1 MDFWTL
7 AALLFFCVT
16 VVYSY
21 RSVLRPEL
29 HEMSPARKGIL
40 AVAGPFA
47 VIYGLLIVPVA
58 PLSRTLEIVRHLQ
71 VTPLVI
77 TLLLVSGASS
87 AVIVEIIRAMFFRR
101 VTWRDMFHFSV
112 IGVAWV
118 ALFLVQSALVIVG
131 RRLICPE
138 MM

>member
-77 TLLLVSGASS
+77 MLLLVSGASS
-87 AVIVEIIRAMFFRR
+87 AVIDPISLTNSLSQVWPWPSSE
-101 VTWRDMFHFSV
+101 
-112 IGVAWV
+112 GKLVAV
-118 ALFLVQSALVIVG
+118 
-131 RRLICPE
+131 
-138 MM
+138 